1 MNKQLLTGLLLTT
14 ACTMAAPAFA
24 GPDCTEEPQ
33 EKWMSAMDMQK
44 KIINDYGFTIDMFK
58 STSGNCYEIYG
69 KMQKKAEGEDTA
81 AEDTEWTKTEVY
93 FHPVSGD
100 IVQQKD
106 RS

>member
-1 MNKQLLTGLLLTT
+1 
-14 ACTMAAPAFA
+14 
-24 GPDCTEEPQ
+24 
-33 EKWMSAMDMQK
+33 MSVMDMQK

-58 STSGNCYEIYG
+58 VTSGNCYEIYG
-69 KMQKKAEGEDTA
+69 RAPKGDTTEKAQERAKAEEKTDGNAD
-81 AEDTEWTKTEVY
+81 EWTKTEIY

>member
-1 MNKQLLTGLLLTT
+1 MKKLAMTGLVLAASLTAT
-14 ACTMAAPAFA
+14 SAFA

-33 EKWMSAMDMQK
+33 DKWMSVMDMQK
-44 KIINDYGFTIDMFK
+44 KIVNDYGLTIDMFK

-69 KMQKKAEGEDTA
+69 KEQKEGAE
-81 AEDTEWTKTEVY
+81 EWTKTEIY

-100 IVQQKD
+100 IVQKKD

>member
-1 MNKQLLTGLLLTT
+1 MNKHIIAGLLLTA
-14 ACTMAAPAFA
+14 ACTLAAPAFA

-33 EKWMSAMDMQK
+33 EKWMSVMDMQK

-69 KMQKKAEGEDTA
+69 RQQKEDTK
-81 AEDTEWTKTEVY
+81 EWTKTEIY
-93 FHPVSGD
+93 FHPISGD